1 MKIVSPL
8 IALLLLAAM
17 PGQAW
22 ARDAAA
28 LRACMAANLP
38 SKSFKQD
45 IELVQSGP
53 DGTVQ
58 RLVGTWYWRREN
70 DRQSGMLRLSSPA
83 DLAGAA
89 YLFISRNSQ
98 ENIYMYMPA
107 VGRVRHVV
115 GATMAQSLFGSG
127 LSAFDL
133 KFLLSGLHGGKLARI
148 GTTTDNGRPAE
159 TWRYIPPADP
169 DILYDRLDLTV
180 DDAWCLP
187 MKVDLYGGV
196 PWKTLVLDATSI
208 QKESGRWTASRATL
222 TDLRQQ
228 TTTKIQTSHDVIDA
242 SLPDQIFNPGQFYR
256 AR

>member
-1 MKIVSPL
+1 MKAVSLL
-8 IALLLLAAM
+8 ISLLIFSALSFPAH
-17 PGQAW
+17 

-28 LRACMAANLP
+28 LRACMSANLP

-45 IELVQSGP
+45 IELLQSGP
-53 DGTVQ
+53 DGALQ
-58 RLVGTWYWRREN
+58 RLAGTWYWQRAE
-70 DRQSGMLRLSSPA
+70 DRQAGMLKLSSPA

-89 YLFISRNSQ
+89 YLILSRNGQ

-133 KFLLSGLHGGKLARI
+133 KFLLSGLHGGKLTRM

-159 TWRYIPPADP
+159 IWRYIPPADP
-169 DILYDRLDLTV
+169 DILYDRLDMTV

-187 MKVDLYGGV
+187 VKVELYGGV
-196 PWKTLVLDATSI
+196 PWKTLQLDVSSI
-208 QKESGRWTASRATL
+208 RKENGRWSASRATL
-222 TDLRQQ
+222 NDLREQ
-228 TTTKIQTSHDVIDA
+228 TTTKIQVSHDVTGA
-242 SLPDQIFNPGQFYR
+242 NLSEQLFSPNQFYH

>member
-1 MKIVSPL
+1 MRTVPLL
-8 IALLLLAAM
+8 IALVLFMAL
-17 PGQAW
+17 PGVAL

-38 SKSFKQD
+38 GRSFEQD
-45 IELVQSGP
+45 IELLQSGP
-53 DGTVQ
+53 DGAMQ
-58 RLVGTWYWRREN
+58 RLAGTWYWQRGN
-70 DRQSGMLRLSSPA
+70 DRQSGMLQLSSPA

-89 YLFISRNSQ
+89 YLFISRNHQ

-133 KFLLSGLHGGKLARI
+133 KFLLSGLHGGKLTRV
-148 GTTTDNGRPAE
+148 GVTTDNGRPAE
-159 TWRYIPPADP
+159 SWRYIPPVDP
-169 DILYDRLDLTV
+169 DILYDRLDMTV

-187 MKVDLYGGV
+187 VKVELYGGV
-196 PWKTLVLDATSI
+196 PWKTLELDATSI
-208 QKESGRWTASRATL
+208 HKENGRWTASRATL

-228 TTTKIQTSHDVIDA
+228 TTTKIQTRHDVIDA
-242 SLPDQIFNPGQFYR
+242 NLPDQIFNPSQFYR